1 MLRKG
6 KADCNMELPQIYQVH
21 KLLLIAFVLFFLAS
35 LVLSVPLEPPGNI
48 RQWHMTSDV
57 KEVAGKSYDYI
68 IVGGGTCGC
77 PLAATLSEK
86 FSVLL
91 VERGGSPYGNPLV
104 IDRRYYGIPLLETD
118 KYMSVAQSFISQD
131 GVGNVRGRVLGGSSA
146 INGGFYSRASEEYV
160 CKAGWD
166 KKLVKEA
173 YEWVESKVVFP
184 PFYLS
189 PWQSVA
195 EFSILEAGVLP
206 YNGFS
211 LEHIK
216 GTKISGSVFDE
227 FGKRHTS
234 ADLLNAGNPENL
246 TVLINATVKSIIF
259 RHNSYRNETRAKGI
273 SFMQSN
279 DTLDETH
286 EAYIKKVQN
295 SSSRG
300 DVILAAG
307 ALGSPQLL
315 LLSGI
320 GPKEQLSRFNISLVR
335 DMQGVGKG
343 MQDNPCIA
351 VLVDSKPQNRLPDP
365 PQIAG
370 ITDDYKI
377 IVEASILPLSS
388 NSSRVNVAAKIAM
401 PTSKGVLH
409 LNNTD
414 PRLNPSVRFNYL
426 ESENDMQECVK
437 MTKLLERIARSK
449 SIAFFLGES
458 RQEKLTS
465 ADVDLRNFCK
475 KNVRTIY
482 HYHGGCTVGSV
493 VDEHYKVYGIKGLRV
508 LDGSTFS
515 ESPGTNPMATLLM
528 LGRYQGLKIL
538 NERNA
543 VSDSNVKD
551 KTK

>member
-1 MLRKG
+1 
-6 KADCNMELPQIYQVH
+6 
-21 KLLLIAFVLFFLAS
+21 
-35 LVLSVPLEPPGNI
+35 
-48 RQWHMTSDV
+48 MTSEV

-91 VERGGSPYGNPLV
+91 VERGGSPFGNPLV

-118 KYMSVAQSFISQD
+118 KYLSVAQSFISQD

-259 RHNSYRNETRAKGI
+259 RHNSK
-273 SFMQSN
+273 
-279 DTLDETH
+279 
-286 EAYIKKVQN
+286 
-295 SSSRG
+295 
-300 DVILAAG
+300 
-307 ALGSPQLL
+307 
-315 LLSGI
+315 
-320 GPKEQLSRFNISLVR
+320 
-335 DMQGVGKG
+335 
-343 MQDNPCIA
+343 
-351 VLVDSKPQNRLPDP
+351 
-365 PQIAG
+365 
-370 ITDDYKI
+370 
-377 IVEASILPLSS
+377 
-388 NSSRVNVAAKIAM
+388 
-401 PTSKGVLH
+401 
-409 LNNTD
+409 
-414 PRLNPSVRFNYL
+414 
-426 ESENDMQECVK
+426 
-437 MTKLLERIARSK
+437 
-449 SIAFFLGES
+449 
-458 RQEKLTS
+458 
-465 ADVDLRNFCK
+465 
-475 KNVRTIY
+475 
-482 HYHGGCTVGSV
+482 
-493 VDEHYKVYGIKGLRV
+493 
-508 LDGSTFS
+508 
-515 ESPGTNPMATLLM
+515 
-528 LGRYQGLKIL
+528 
-538 NERNA
+538 
-543 VSDSNVKD
+543 
-551 KTK
+551 

>member
-1 MLRKG
+1 
-6 KADCNMELPQIYQVH
+6 
-21 KLLLIAFVLFFLAS
+21 
-35 LVLSVPLEPPGNI
+35 
-48 RQWHMTSDV
+48 MTSDV

-68 IVGGGTCGC
+68 VVGGGTCGC

-91 VERGGSPYGNPLV
+91 IERGGSPYGNPLV
-104 IDRRYYGIPLLETD
+104 IDRRYYGFPLLQTD
-118 KYMSVAQSFISQD
+118 KYMSVAQGFISQD

-146 INGGFYSRASEEYV
+146 INGGLYSRASEEFV
-160 CKAGWD
+160 NKAGWD
-166 KKLVKEA
+166 NKLVTEA

-184 PFYLS
+184 PFFLT

-195 EFSILEAGVLP
+195 EFSLLEAGILP

-211 LEHIK
+211 LEHVK

-227 FGKRHTS
+227 FGKRHTA
-234 ADLLNAGNPENL
+234 ADILQAGNPKTL
-246 TVLINATVKSIIF
+246 TVLVNATVKSIIF
-259 RHNSYRNETRAKGI
+259 HYNGYRNETIAKGI
-273 SFMQSN
+273 RFIQSN
-279 DTLDETH
+279 ASLGETH
-286 EAYIKKVQN
+286 EAYIRKPKN

-300 DVILAAG
+300 DVILSAG

-320 GPKEQLSRFNISLVR
+320 GPKEQLRRFNIPLVL
-335 DMQGVGKG
+335 DMKGVGQG

-351 VLVDSKPQNRLPDP
+351 ILVDSKPQNRLPDP

-370 ITDDYKI
+370 ITDDLKI
-377 IVEASILPLSS
+377 IVEASILPLRF
-388 NSSRVNVAAKIAM
+388 NASRVNIAAKIAL
-401 PTSKGVLH
+401 PFSKGMLE

-414 PRLNPSVRFNYL
+414 PRLNPAVKFNYL
-426 ESENDMQECVK
+426 ANENDMEECVK
-437 MTKLLERIARSK
+437 MTKLLNRIARSK

-458 RQEKLTS
+458 RQNKLTS
-465 ADVDLRNFCK
+465 TEVDLRKFCK

-493 VDEHYKVYGIKGLRV
+493 VDKHYRVYGVKGLRV
-508 LDGSTFS
+508 LDGSTFA

-528 LGRYQGLKIL
+528 LGRYQGIKIL
-538 NERNA
+538 REREA
-543 VSDSNVKD
+543 VSGLNVKEN
-551 KTK
+551 TQ

>member
-1 MLRKG
+1 
-6 KADCNMELPQIYQVH
+6 MELAQSKQVH
-21 KLLLIAFVLFFLAS
+21 ELLTAFLLLILANLGFS
-35 LVLSVPLEPPGNI
+35 FPSGSQGN

-68 IVGGGTCGC
+68 VVGGGTCGC

-91 VERGGSPYGNPLV
+91 IERGGSPYGNPLV
-104 IDRRYYGIPLLETD
+104 IDRRYYGFPLLHTD
-118 KYMSVAQSFISQD
+118 KYMSVAQSFTSQD

-146 INGGFYSRASEEYV
+146 INGGFYSRASEEFV
-160 CKAGWD
+160 GKAGWD
-166 KKLVKEA
+166 KKLVREA

-184 PFYLS
+184 PFFLS

-195 EFSILEAGVLP
+195 EFSLLESGILP
-206 YNGFS
+206 YNGYS

-216 GTKISGSVFDE
+216 GTKISGSVFDV

-234 ADLLNAGNPENL
+234 ADLLDAGNPKNL
-246 TVLINATVKSIIF
+246 TVLLNVTVKSIIF
-259 RHNSYRNETRAKGI
+259 HHNGYNNETRAKGVRFI
-273 SFMQSN
+273 QSN
-279 DTLDETH
+279 GSLDETY
-286 EAYIKKVQN
+286 EAYIRKPKN

-320 GPKEQLSRFNISLVR
+320 GPKEQLRRFNIPLVL
-335 DMQGVGKG
+335 DMKGVGQG

-351 VLVDSKPQNRLPDP
+351 ILVDSKPQNRLPDP

-370 ITDDYKI
+370 ITDDLKI
-377 IVEASILPLSS
+377 IVEASIIPLSS
-388 NSSRVNVAAKIAM
+388 NATRVNVAAKIAL
-401 PTSKGVLH
+401 PSSKGMLE

-426 ESENDMQECVK
+426 ASEKDMEECVK
-437 MTKLLERIARSK
+437 MTQLLNRIARSK

-458 RQEKLTS
+458 KQNKLTS
-465 ADVDLRNFCK
+465 TEFGLRKFCK
-475 KNVRTIY
+475 QNVRTIY

-493 VDEHYKVYGIKGLRV
+493 VDMHYKVYGVKGLRI

-528 LGRYQGLKIL
+528 LGRYQGIKIL
-538 NERNA
+538 RKRETVSGFNA
-543 VSDSNVKD
+543 KEN
-551 KTK
+551 T

>member
-1 MLRKG
+1 
-6 KADCNMELPQIYQVH
+6 MELPQINLVH
-21 KLLLIAFVLFFLAS
+21 RLLIASVLFLLAT
-35 LVLSVPLEPPGNI
+35 LVLSFPFEPPGNV

-104 IDRRYYGIPLLETD
+104 IERRNYGIPLLETD
-118 KYMSVAQSFISQD
+118 KYMSVAQSFMSQD

-146 INGGFYSRASEEYV
+146 INGGFYSRASEEFV
-160 CKAGWD
+160 CRAGWD

-234 ADLLNAGNPENL
+234 ADLLNAGNPKNL
-246 TVLINATVKSIIF
+246 TVLINATVKRILF
-259 RHNSYRNETRAKGI
+259 HHNSYRNETRAKGI

-279 DTLDETH
+279 GTLDETH
-286 EAYIKKVQN
+286 EAYIKEVQN

-320 GPKEQLSRFNISLVR
+320 GPKEQLIKFNISLVR
-335 DMQGVGKG
+335 DIEGVGKG

-388 NSSRVNVAAKIAM
+388 NSTRVNVAAKIAM

-426 ESENDMQECVK
+426 ASENDMEECVK
-437 MTKLLERIARSK
+437 MTKLLDRIARSK

-465 ADVDLRNFCK
+465 ADVDIRNFCK

-493 VDEHYKVYGIKGLRV
+493 VDEHYRVYGIKGLRV

-538 NERNA
+538 SERNA
-543 VSDSNVKD
+543 ASDSNAKD

>member
-1 MLRKG
+1 
-6 KADCNMELPQIYQVH
+6 MELPQIKHVP
-21 KLLLIAFVLFFLAS
+21 KPLTI
-35 LVLSVPLEPPGNI
+35 LVLLFILANFGFSFPSEPQGN

-91 VERGGSPYGNPLV
+91 IERGGSPYGNPLV
-104 IDRRYYGIPLLETD
+104 IDRRYYGFPLIQKENNHN
-118 KYMSVAQSFISQD
+118 SVAQRFTSQD
-131 GVGNVRGRVLGGSSA
+131 GVSNVRGRVLGGSSA
-146 INGGFYSRASEEYV
+146 INGGFYSRASDEFVEKV
-160 CKAGWD
+160 GWD
-166 KKLVKEA
+166 KKFVKEA

-184 PFYLS
+184 PFFLT

-195 EFSILEAGVLP
+195 EFSLLETGILP
-206 YNGFS
+206 YNGYS

-216 GTKISGSVFDE
+216 GTKISGSVFDG

-234 ADLLNAGNPENL
+234 ADLLEAGNPKNL
-246 TVLINATVKSIIF
+246 TVLVNATVKSIIF
-259 RHNSYRNETRAKGI
+259 HHNGETSAKGI
-273 SFMQSN
+273 KFIKSN
-279 DTLDETH
+279 GSLDETY
-286 EAYIKKVQN
+286 EAYIKKPNN
-295 SSSRG
+295 STSRG
-300 DVILAAG
+300 DVILSAG
-307 ALGSPQLL
+307 ALGSPQIL

-320 GPKEQLSRFNISLVR
+320 GPKEQLRSFNIQLVHE
-335 DMQGVGKG
+335 MKEVGQG

-351 VLVDSKPQNRLPDP
+351 ILVDSKPENRLPDP

-370 ITDDYKI
+370 ITQDFKI
-377 IVEASILPLSS
+377 IIEASILPLSI
-388 NSSRVNVAAKIAM
+388 NESRVNIAAKISM
-401 PTSKGVLH
+401 PFSKGYLE

-414 PRLNPSVRFNYL
+414 PRLNPSVKFNYL
-426 ESENDMQECVK
+426 ENENDMEQCVK
-437 MTKLLERIARSK
+437 MTKLLNKIARSK

-458 RQEKLTS
+458 QQNKLAS
-465 ADVDLRNFCK
+465 NEFDLKKFCK

-482 HYHGGCTVGSV
+482 HYHGGCNVGSV
-493 VDEHYKVYGIKGLRV
+493 VDKHYNVDGIKGLKV

-538 NERNA
+538 QQRET
-543 VSDSNVKD
+543 DSSLNVK
-551 KTK
+551 KENT